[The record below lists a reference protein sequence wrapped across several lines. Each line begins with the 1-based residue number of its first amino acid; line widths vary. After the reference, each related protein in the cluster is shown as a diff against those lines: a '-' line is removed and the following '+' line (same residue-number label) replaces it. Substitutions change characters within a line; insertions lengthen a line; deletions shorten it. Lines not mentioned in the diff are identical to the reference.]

1 MSDRATLQW
10 LGTAGFRLRH
20 AGRALLVD
28 PFLSRPAGLP
38 RVPLGPAD
46 LAEVTVVL
54 CTHGHFDHAMDLGEV
69 LRASPAELWA
79 PRVVCERLAR
89 EGISPRRLHANE
101 DTRTAERPG
110 AAFAVLPADHIRHDA
125 AIAVR
130 TLAAVLRGG
139 ALRELLGLALLHP
152 MGSNSDF
159 LLTWAG
165 RTLYLAGSL
174 GPRDEPARDRQPD
187 LALLPYNGR
196 MDMAGPLLRAC
207 RLLRPRRLLL
217 HHHDVFWPHFAP
229 AQDPAAA
236 LGLLGREL
244 PGLPVSIAR
253 RGEVVALDDLCP
265 AG

>member
-1 MSDRATLQW
+1 MSDVATIQW

-38 RVPLGPAD
+38 RVSLGPAD
-46 LAEVTVVL
+46 LAEVAVVL
-54 CTHGHFDHAMDLGEV
+54 CTHGHFDHAMDLGPV

-89 EGISPRRLHANE
+89 EGIAPHRLHANE
-101 DTRTAERPG
+101 DTLATEHAGVPFRI
-110 AAFAVLPADHIRHDA
+110 LPADHIRHDA

-130 TLAAVLRGG
+130 TLVALLRGG
-139 ALRELLGLALLHP
+139 ALREVLGLALLYP

-159 LLTWAG
+159 QVTWAG

-174 GPRDEPARDRQPD
+174 GPRAGAARDGPPD

-196 MDMAGPLLRAC
+196 IDLAGPLLRAC
-207 RLLRPRRLLL
+207 HLIRPRRLRTRQ
-217 HHHDVFWPHFAP
+217 P
-229 AQDPAAA
+229 
-236 LGLLGREL
+236 R
-244 PGLPVSIAR
+244 
-253 RGEVVALDDLCP
+253 
-265 AG
+265 